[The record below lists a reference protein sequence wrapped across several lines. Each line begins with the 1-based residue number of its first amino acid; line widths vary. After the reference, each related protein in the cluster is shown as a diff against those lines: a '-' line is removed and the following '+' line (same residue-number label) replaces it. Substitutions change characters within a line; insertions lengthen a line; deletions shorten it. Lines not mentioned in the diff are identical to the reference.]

1 MGVSADLCRRRHEV
15 QKRLMQ
21 FTRSLNENY
30 RFRLLYGKGKSAAGR
45 SMICYALRNGK
56 KYNRLGFTVSTK
68 LGCAVQRNLMRRRL
82 REAYRLNEH
91 LLRWGYDIVIVARSA
106 SAETDFEK
114 LQKELLACLEKT
126 GPLVRDK

>member
-1 MGVSADLCRRRHEV
+1 VPNAKME
-15 QKRLMQ
+15 

-30 RFRLLYGKGKSAAGR
+30 RFRLLYGKGKSAASR
-45 SMICYALRNGK
+45 SMVCYALRNGK

-68 LGCAVQRNLMRRRL
+68 LGCAVKRNLMRRRL

-114 LQKELLACLEKT
+114 LQKELLECLKKA
-126 GPLVRDK
+126 GPLAQSK